1 MGRILYF
8 DCFSGISGDMTVG
21 ALLDLGLDQADFH
34 DQLSR
39 LQLGGYRLDIAK
51 KPKNG
56 IMATDFNVIL
66 LDEYDHTHEP
76 QHSHALHRN
85 LKDIEAIIDNSELVA
100 EIKELSLKIFRRL
113 AEAEAKVHGKEINE
127 IHFHEVGAIDSI
139 VDIVSTAIC
148 INMLKVDA
156 IYASALNTGSGMV
169 ACAHGL
175 LPVPAP
181 ATLEILKGV
190 PVYSSGVQAELVT
203 PTGAAIIKTLAQD
216 FMALPP
222 LLVESSGYGSGK
234 RDLDHPN
241 LLRVVLGS
249 VLEDKGSLLLLET
262 AIDDMSPEIY
272 SYLFPLLMENG
283 ALDVYLTPIY
293 MKKNRPGVL
302 LTVLCRASDAHP
314 LEEIIFRETTTLGI
328 RKIAV
333 ERDELERESMIIES
347 RWGLA
352 RIKVAGR
359 EGVILKYAPEYEDC
373 QRIARKQGLPLK
385 DVYAQLIDDAASVL
399 KPDK

>member
-1 MGRILYF
+1 MNKILYF

-21 ALLDLGLDQADFH
+21 ALLDLGIDQAAFH

-39 LQLGGYRLDIAK
+39 LQLGGYRLEIAK

-56 IMATDFNVIL
+56 IMATDFDVIL
-66 LDEYDHTHEP
+66 LDEYNHTHNH
-76 QHSHALHRN
+76 QHSHALNRN
-85 LKDIEAIIDNSELVA
+85 LKDIEEIIDNSGLAV
-100 EIKELSLKIFRRL
+100 EIKEPSLKIFREL
-113 AEAEAKVHGKEINE
+113 AVAEAKVHGKELNE

-156 IYASALNTGSGMV
+156 IYASPLNTGSGQV
-169 ACAHGL
+169 SCAHGL

-181 ATLEILKGV
+181 ATLEILRGV
-190 PVYSSGVQAELVT
+190 PVYSSGVRAELVT

-216 FMALPP
+216 FIALPP

-234 RDLDHPN
+234 RELDNPN

-249 VLEDKGSLLLLET
+249 SLEDKGRLLLLET

-272 SYLFPLLMENG
+272 SYLSPMLMEKG

-302 LTVLCRASDAHP
+302 LTVLCRVSDTH
-314 LEEIIFRETTTLGI
+314 LLKEIIFRETTTLGI

-333 ERDELERESMIIES
+333 ERDELERESMTIES
-347 RWGLA
+347 SWGPV

-373 QRIARKQGLPLK
+373 QRIASEQGLPLK
-385 DVYAQLIDDAASVL
+385 DVYSKLTDDATAIL
-399 KPDK
+399 KPGK